1 MKKLTQADVEIV
13 ETEVAYDGFY
23 QMHKLTLKHQLFSG
37 AQSQVFE
44 RELCLRKD
52 AVGILLYDP
61 VLQKLALV
69 EQLRIG
75 VIGREQSPWL
85 LEIVAGML
93 DKRGEQKEDVAIREA
108 FEEAGLEVQ
117 AIMPMLEYFCSPGG
131 SDEFFSLYCGKVDL
145 AGVEP
150 AIFGLDCE
158 NEDIYLHI
166 FSVDD
171 AIAKL
176 ASGEIN
182 NAMTVIALQWFQL
195 NKAKVDAAWLVSQD
209 EQNDR

>member
-1 MKKLTQADVEIV
+1 MKKLTQNDVNIV
-13 ETEVAYDGFY
+13 KTDVGYDGFY
-23 QMHKLTLKHQLFSG
+23 QLHTLTLNHRSFSG
-37 AQSQVFE
+37 EQSATFQ

-61 VLQKLALV
+61 NLQKFALV

-93 DKRGEQKEDVAIREA
+93 DKRGEEKEDTAVREA

-117 AIMPMLEYFCSPGG
+117 ATMPMLEYFCSPGG
-131 SDEFFSLYCGKVDL
+131 SDEFFSLFCGKVDL

-150 AIFGLDCE
+150 GIFGLDCE
-158 NEDIYLHI
+158 NEDIYLHVL
-166 FSVDD
+166 SVGETLT
-171 AIAKL
+171 KL
-176 ASGEIN
+176 NSGEIN

-195 NKAKVDAAWLVSQD
+195 NKAKVDAKWLA
-209 EQNDR
+209 N